1 MIREMFIKRY
11 NSAFIALVTEKDLE
25 AYNLGYTCA
34 LLSMGL
40 VTGIITLQECLF
52 LSHVRDAVMERR

>member
-1 MIREMFIKRY
+1 MTREMFINRY
-11 NSAFIALVTEKDLE
+11 DSAFIDLVTEKDLE

-40 VTGIITLQECLF
+40 VTGIITL
-52 LSHVRDAVMERR
+52 